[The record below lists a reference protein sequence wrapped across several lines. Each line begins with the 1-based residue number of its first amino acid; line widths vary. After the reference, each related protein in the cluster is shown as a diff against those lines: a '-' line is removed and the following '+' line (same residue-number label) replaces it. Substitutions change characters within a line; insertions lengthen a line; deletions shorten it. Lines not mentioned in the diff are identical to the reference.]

1 MHTLLTTD
9 PPVAAAFIRQGEVAA
24 FPTETVY
31 GLGADVFN
39 PTAIAKI
46 FTAKERPADNPLI
59 AHIAHLGQIT
69 ALVTHIPE
77 SAQRLMAVF
86 FPGPLTLVLP
96 KADTVPSIAT
106 GGLDTIGVRMPAHPL
121 AQALI
126 AASQTPLVAPSANR
140 SGRPSP
146 TTWQAVHEDL
156 NGRIACILKGAP
168 SMKGLESTVVDCTHT
183 YPLVLRPGMVILED
197 LQAVVPETQAS
208 DENIA
213 AHLRSPGTRY
223 RHYAPHAQ
231 VVLTPS
237 SSVVPLSENCAFLGS
252 EAPSFP
258 TWTHQ
263 RVFTDHT
270 TYAQA
275 LYAAFR
281 ESDRFGVDAIYCQT
295 VPRAGL
301 GIALMDRL
309 ERAARG

>member
-1 MHTLLTTD
+1 MHTVLTTD
-9 PPVAAAFIRQGEVAA
+9 PTEAAAVICRGEVAA

-39 PTAIAKI
+39 PAAIAKI
-46 FTAKERPADNPLI
+46 FAAKERPADNPLI
-59 AHIAHLGQIT
+59 AHIAHPDQIS

-77 SAQRLMAVF
+77 AARRLMAAF

-96 KADTVPSIAT
+96 KATAVPSIAT

-126 AASQTPLVAPSANR
+126 AASKTPLVAPSANR

-156 NGRIACILKGAP
+156 NGRIACILQGAP
-168 SMKGLESTVVDCTHT
+168 STKGLESTVVDCTDT
-183 YPLVLRPGMVILED
+183 YPLVLRPGMVTLED
-197 LQAVVPETQAS
+197 LRAVVPETQAS
-208 DENIA
+208 PENTVA
-213 AHLRSPGTRY
+213 YHRSPGTRY
-223 RHYAPHAQ
+223 RHYAPRAQ
-231 VVLTPS
+231 VILTPS
-237 SSVVPLSENCAFLGS
+237 SSVVPFSENCAFLGM
-252 EAPSFP
+252 EAPLFS

-263 RVFTDHT
+263 RVFPDDT

-275 LYAAFR
+275 LYASFR

-295 VPRAGL
+295 VPRVGL
-301 GIALMDRL
+301 GVALMDRL